1 LNKTITCNEAHVN
14 YEKLIFDL
22 ESYFEN
28 DFVLNLFGPCEEALI
43 FSFEIRR
50 TRIYDIILK
59 DDKYF
64 PDGIKSEF
72 HSSFDMDPY
81 KWIEY
86 LRALHKI
93 RDIEFNG

>member
-1 LNKTITCNEAHVN
+1 MVETSGQALIRDVDITKGA
-14 YEKLIFDL
+14 IA
-22 ESYFEN
+22 
-28 DFVLNLFGPCEEALI
+28 DFEEALI

-50 TRIYDIILK
+50 IRIYDIILK